1 MKNYFKTNSII
12 YRLCSGMLIV
22 LHLVAFGPVRDA
34 FAYTAVSASY
44 RLNTAA
50 FPAGGTS
57 RLSVSAKIRQ
67 DAVGQSCAGRAV
79 SQSYILN
86 SGFVP
91 AVVSNP
97 PLQTQ
102 VIDNQGWKSNES
114 KNDLFDLDDYFFSPD
129 GLALSYS
136 VSGNSAINISI
147 DPATRAVS
155 FSQDPAWCGVEKA
168 VFCAQD
174 TDGNLT
180 QSNEVTLLVE
190 GIGNPPVLD
199 FIPDVTANEN
209 QLVSISPHATD
220 ADGHSIT
227 YSFTAPLNASG
238 QWQTNFMSSGIYTV
252 TVSATDSTGRKDSQ
266 EVKVTIRNVNHPPV
280 LNALSDITV
289 SEGALVTVAP
299 VATDA
304 DNEAITYYYS
314 VPLDNSGKWLTGY
327 SDAGTY
333 TAGVTASDGID
344 TVRQNVRIIVNNTNR
359 APQVSLI
366 LDKYTVNLN
375 EVISV
380 TLNATDPDNDA
391 LTYSLKKDGVSI
403 STGAVFGSINT
414 TVTFSAAGNHTIS
427 SIVTDP
433 GSLTVNASKG
443 VDVVDPNANRDS
455 INPIMG
461 DFNGDSLTDLGVHNS
476 DTGKWAICISEA
488 GVFNNA
494 VDWLSGFGTS
504 RDWWPIGGE
513 FNGDGLS
520 DGGIY
525 NNTTGELKIALSS
538 GTSFS
543 TPSTWLTFSNASY
556 SWQPFTGNFNADKYT
571 DFAVYNKDAGEVR
584 VALGNGSGFGA
595 FGSWVSGLG
604 TGFVAMSGDFNG
616 DSLSDLCLFN
626 KSSGEFK
633 VAFSN
638 TKGFVDGSSWI
649 NGFAVNQDAFVSD
662 LNNDGLTDI
671 GYWDKPSCTWNYAIS
686 NGTQFINKGLWL
698 GFGFSDIESASSGD
712 FNGDGAT
719 DAAVFD
725 RDGIGI
731 NRWNVQLSN
740 NKPADFL
747 TEIDNGIGAK
757 TQVNYTYAA
766 QSENTSLPFPV
777 YVACSISSI
786 DTLPASQTQE
796 SYTQAF
802 LYSGGYFDAAER
814 EFRGFNKVRV
824 TDSVT
829 GNYTETYFLQGKAG
843 QDGALKGQIEK
854 IVAYDGNARQI
865 SQTVN
870 TYEVRKAG
878 PSERV
883 LGFPALQETV
893 TTVWE
898 ENAASLSTRN
908 TFTYD
913 SIGNLLSEVTEGN
926 SAVTGDERSTSI
938 SYTQAYEDGFN
949 RPLETT
955 LKDKDANTVNR
966 KTFEYDAKGNVSVE
980 TVFIFDPLTS
990 SYTQVD
996 AHYSYD
1002 TFGNLTSSTNALGRS
1017 VVTEYETDFYAFP
1030 RKVSNALGHE
1040 ITYVYEPKFGAV
1052 KSVTDANGNTSSTTF
1067 DSLGRLLQSTDAFGE
1082 VTTTCAYP
1090 DFNTKVTTQAGFS
1103 KTEYIDGLG
1112 RKYKSLSAGEDGTSA
1127 RQVSSE
1133 VYFNNRGLVDR
1144 ESLAHY
1150 VDEDVAQ
1157 ISYVRYEYDIR
1168 GRVKKT
1174 ISDFPGTVKDS
1185 EASVSYINPLYA
1197 ESIDAQGHR
1206 KGSQKDV
1213 YGNVLEVTEFTSG
1226 GVYKTTYEYDLQ
1238 GNLLKVTDSK
1248 GNSNQIWYDSAGRKL
1263 KMNDPDMGVWSYE
1276 YDALGNLI
1284 RQVDALGQELDFEY
1298 DELNRLSVKRSL
1310 GEVEPLAQYI
1320 YDEAGKDNCV
1330 GRLSKI
1336 VDRSGSTEFF
1346 YDKLG
1351 REIKSIKIV
1360 EGVSYAVERS
1370 YDTLDRLASLK
1381 YPDGETVN
1389 YSYDPNSGLLEK
1401 VQGAA
1406 VYVQDIAYNAKGQ
1419 IKTIQYG
1426 NSTQTTYTY
1435 GQDLRL
1441 SRILTQGASTLQDLN
1456 YLFDKNG
1463 NVTTLTDNLRS
1474 NIRTYTY
1481 DDLDRLMSAANV
1493 PATGGGYT
1501 TYNYQY
1507 DSIGNMTYK
1516 SDLGVMT
1523 YGAGAGPHALTSA
1536 GGYTYQY
1543 DANGN
1548 MVVGKNK
1555 TLGYDAENRLIQAN
1569 ELGIITTFA
1578 YDGDG
1583 GRVKKESASGTTTY
1597 IGSLFETDSNNKVT
1611 KHIFA
1616 GANRVCSVDYDN
1628 RTPGTVNRNYYH
1640 SDHLGSSNVITNQ
1653 SGAQI
1658 ESVEYTP
1665 YGTIAQITG
1674 SDVVKHKFTGKEL
1687 DNTGLYYYGARYYD
1701 PEIGRFV
1708 TSDPTIQ
1715 RPYDPQD
1722 LNRYAY
1728 CRNNPINLVDPSGL
1742 GFKSWFKKIFDKVG
1756 SFLTS
1761 GGLNWAGLPLGF
1773 PLLLASS
1780 IYTSNWNPMAIA
1792 AASAV
1797 GSVLGGF
1804 VGTALAGQLVGV
1816 LGTNSFTFGGGFLI
1830 GATEFGCIGLGSGF
1844 FGALGGGASFSDA
1857 IKHGIIGFGIGA
1869 VSGGLIE
1876 GSYLSGMQNI
1886 AHGMSAGQIGDIL
1899 GAPPGFGNVLNQ
1911 YPGVRKQIGINHPP
1925 NRKLSNLVAYRH
1937 YGYLKDTLGLLKGM
1951 RPGSFGTSD
1960 IYTSGA
1966 MAQQRLALPPHG
1978 VGDPVPNA
1986 FFNIIVDTSKIPVD
2000 SLGTVSEQVWNRPEY
2015 GVFGAHRTGGGSE
2028 VRFPEGTPW
2037 FSVTLGGLLSN

>member
-1 MKNYFKTNSII
+1 MKNYFKTHSLI
-12 YRLCSGMLIV
+12 YRLCSGLLII
-22 LHLVAFGPVRDA
+22 LHLAAFGPIRDA
-34 FAYTAVSASY
+34 FADIGASASY
-44 RLNTAA
+44 RLNTAVFA
-50 FPAGGTS
+50 VGATN
-57 RLSVSAKIRQ
+57 RLSASVKICQ
-67 DAVGQSCAGRAV
+67 DAIGQSCAGRST

-86 SGFVP
+86 SGFIP

-102 VIDNQGWKSNES
+102 VIANQSWKSNES
-114 KNDLFDLDDYFFSPD
+114 QDNLIDLNDHFSSPD
-129 GLALSYS
+129 GLAISYT
-136 VSGNSAINISI
+136 VSGNSVINISI
-147 DPATRAVS
+147 DPVTHAVS
-155 FSQDPAWCGVEKA
+155 FSQDHAWCGTEKA
-168 VFCAQD
+168 IFSAQD
-174 TDGNLT
+174 TDGNIT

-190 GIGNPPVLD
+190 GVGNPPVLD
-199 FIPDVTANEN
+199 FISDVTANEN
-209 QLVSISPHATD
+209 QLVSVSPHATD
-220 ADGHSIT
+220 ADGHSIS

-238 QWQTNFMSSGIYTV
+238 QWQTNFTSAGIYTV
-252 TVSATDSTGRKDSQ
+252 TVSAIDSTGRKDTQ
-266 EVKVTIRNVNHPPV
+266 EVRITVRNVNRPPV
-280 LNALSDITV
+280 LNALADITV
-289 SEGALVTVAP
+289 NEGALVTVVP

-304 DNEAITYYYS
+304 DNEAIFYYYAA
-314 VPLDNSGKWLTGY
+314 PLDNSGKWLTGY

-359 APQVSLI
+359 APQASLI

-375 EVISV
+375 ELIMI
-380 TLNATDPDNDA
+380 TLSALDPDSDA
-391 LTYSLKKDGVSI
+391 MSYSLKKDGVVIGS
-403 STGAVFGSINT
+403 GAVSGSINT
-414 TVTFSAAGNHTIS
+414 TVTFPSAGNHTIS
-427 SIVTDP
+427 ATVTDS
-433 GSLTVNASKG
+433 GSLTASASKG

-525 NNTTGELKIALSS
+525 NNTTGELKVALST
-538 GTSFS
+538 GTAFS
-543 TPSTWLTFSNASY
+543 TPATWLTFPNASY

-571 DFAVYNKDAGEVR
+571 DFAVYNKDTGEVR
-584 VALGNGSGFGA
+584 VALGNGSAFGA
-595 FGSWVSGLG
+595 FSSWVSGLG
-604 TGFVAMSGDFNG
+604 AGFVAMSGDFNG

-633 VAFSN
+633 TAFSN
-638 TKGFVDGSSWI
+638 TKAFVDGSSWI

-662 LNNDGLTDI
+662 FNNDGLTDI
-671 GYWDKPSCTWNYAIS
+671 GYWDKSNYTWSYAVS
-686 NGTQFINKGLWL
+686 NGAQFINKGLWL
-698 GFGFSDIESASSGD
+698 SFGSSIIESASSGD
-712 FNGDGAT
+712 FNGDGVI

-747 TEIDNGIGAK
+747 IEIDNGIGGK

-777 YVACSISSI
+777 YVAGSISSI
-786 DTLPASQTQE
+786 DTLPASQPQE
-796 SYTQAF
+796 SYTQNF
-802 LYSGGYFDAAER
+802 IYSGGYFDASER

-824 TDSVT
+824 TDPVT
-829 GNYTETYFLQGKAG
+829 GNYTETFFLQGKTG
-843 QDGALKGQIEK
+843 EDGALKGQIEK

-865 SQTVN
+865 SQTLN

-883 LGFPALQETV
+883 LGFPSLKETT

-898 ENAASLSTRN
+898 ENASSLSTRN

-926 SAVTGDERSTSI
+926 SEVTGDERSTAI
-938 SYTQAYEDGFN
+938 SYTQAYENGFN
-949 RPLETT
+949 RPLETA
-955 LKDKDANTVNR
+955 LKDKDANIVSR

-980 TVFIFDPLTS
+980 TVFIFNPLTS
-990 SYTQVD
+990 SYTQSD
-996 AHYSYD
+996 ARYAYD

-1017 VVTEYETDFYAFP
+1017 VTTEYETDFYAFP
-1030 RKVSNALGHE
+1030 RKIRNALGHE
-1040 ITYVYEPKFGAV
+1040 ITYVYEPKFAAV
-1052 KSVTDANGNTSSTTF
+1052 KSATDANGNSSSTTF
-1067 DSLGRLLQSTDAFGE
+1067 DSLGRVLQSTDAYGQVF
-1082 VTTTCAYP
+1082 TTCAYP
-1090 DFNTKVTTQAGFS
+1090 DFNTKVTTQGGFS

-1112 RKYKSLSAGEDGTSA
+1112 RKFKSLSAGEDGSTA

-1150 VDEDVAQ
+1150 VDEDPAQ

-1174 ISDFPGTVKDS
+1174 ISDFPGTVKDA
-1185 EASVSYINPLYA
+1185 EASVNYIDPLYA

-1206 KGSQKDV
+1206 KGSKKNV

-1226 GVYKTTYEYDLQ
+1226 GVYKTAYEYDVQ

-1276 YDALGNLI
+1276 YDVLGNLVK
-1284 RQVDALGQELDFEY
+1284 QVDAKGQELDFEY
-1298 DELNRLSVKRSL
+1298 DELNRLSAKRSL
-1310 GEVEPLAQYI
+1310 AEVEPLAQYI

-1330 GRLSKI
+1330 GRLSKVI
-1336 VDRSGSTEFF
+1336 DQSGSAEFF

-1351 REIKSIKIV
+1351 REIKSIKTV
-1360 EGVSYAVERS
+1360 DGVSYTVERT
-1370 YDTLDRLASLK
+1370 YDALDRLASLK

-1389 YSYDPNSGLLEK
+1389 YSYDANSGLLER
-1401 VQGAA
+1401 VQGSA
-1406 VYVQDIAYNAKGQ
+1406 VYVQNIAYNAKGQ
-1419 IKTIQYG
+1419 IKTISYG
-1426 NSTQTTYTY
+1426 NNTQTTYTY

-1441 SRILTQGASTLQDLN
+1441 SRILTQGSATLQDLN

-1463 NVTTLTDNLRS
+1463 NVTTLTDNLKS

-1481 DDLDRLMSAANV
+1481 DDLDRLTTASNV

-1507 DSIGNMTYK
+1507 DSIGNMIYK

-1523 YGAGAGPHALTSA
+1523 YGAGSGPHSLTSA
-1536 GGYTYQY
+1536 GGYSYQY

-1548 MVVGKNK
+1548 MVAGKNK
-1555 TLGYDAENRLIQAN
+1555 ALSYDAENRLIQAD

-1583 GRVKKESASGTTTY
+1583 GRVKKSNASGITTY
-1597 IGSLFETDSNNKVT
+1597 IGSLFETGSSGKVT

-1616 GANRVCSVDYDN
+1616 GANRVCSVDYN
-1628 RTPGTVNRNYYH
+1628 NSTPGTVNRYYYH
-1640 SDHLGSSNVITNQ
+1640 SDHLGSSNVISNQ
-1653 SGAQI
+1653 SGVQV

-1687 DNTGLYYYGARYYD
+1687 DNTGLYFYGARYYD
-1701 PEIGRFV
+1701 PVIGRFI
-1708 TSDPTIQ
+1708 TADTIVQ
-1715 RPYDPQD
+1715 EPYNPQT
-1722 LNRYAY
+1722 LNRYSY
-1728 CRNNPINLVDPSGL
+1728 CGNNPVNYIDPSGHGWLRNIFQEISRWFGQAESGLEKVTGSEWDINANVSYTVRFDTGSSSRHSSNYSNSSVPTTSSGQMTGGVGESNSL
-1742 GFKSWFKKIFDKVG
+1742 G
-1756 SFLTS
+1756 
-1761 GGLNWAGLPLGF
+1761 N
-1773 PLLLASS
+1773 
-1780 IYTSNWNPMAIA
+1780 
-1792 AASAV
+1792 
-1797 GSVLGGF
+1797 
-1804 VGTALAGQLVGV
+1804 
-1816 LGTNSFTFGGGFLI
+1816 
-1830 GATEFGCIGLGSGF
+1830 E
-1844 FGALGGGASFSDA
+1844 
-1857 IKHGIIGFGIGA
+1857 
-1869 VSGGLIE
+1869 E
-1876 GSYLSGMQNI
+1876 G
-1886 AHGMSAGQIGDIL
+1886 
-1899 GAPPGFGNVLNQ
+1899 VLNQ
-1911 YPGVRKQIGINHPP
+1911 SVVPQGGLDTSISFKKLNSFEVKSNIKEGLREAMNLRCDGNLQAAYDVEQALVKVYGLREVVEIKGQLTKAIRGKFIQNKPTLWKEIEVHEGSKVIIQRSVYEYRDGVP
-1925 NRKLSNLVAYRH
+1925 NFTRGWFSEIDTSSSLKVGNETMGSSMLSSKIMLTDMPV
-1937 YGYLKDTLGLLKGM
+1937 GYQKVWWMPKIRPSFSSSYCDGGM
-1951 RPGSFGTSD
+1951 VVS
-1960 IYTSGA
+1960 SGA
-1966 MAQQRLALPPHG
+1966 SLVYGETAQ
-1978 VGDPVPNA
+1978 
-1986 FFNIIVDTSKIPVD
+1986 
-2000 SLGTVSEQVWNRPEY
+2000 
-2015 GVFGAHRTGGGSE
+2015 
-2028 VRFPEGTPW
+2028 
-2037 FSVTLGGLLSN
+2037 